1 MDASEIDVLVQRLVA
16 NPHDQEALAYAHNA
30 GNADP
35 KSYAVFLEKVGNAT
49 PDPSYASH
57 WLSEA
62 ANVWSVT
69 LGDPHRAARVLMM
82 AVDKDPTQETAAE
95 RLAQLYRD
103 KGEHKALVALLERR
117 AKALNPLAA
126 QNPDLRLH
134 LAGIHEELG
143 RLWTEAPLSTPK
155 KGADNYRRA
164 IELDNTSAY
173 AVYALRELYKESEQ
187 YADALPLFAL
197 EQSIIT
203 DVERKLALYRDEAE
217 IRKLLGDRPGATQ
230 VLRDARNI
238 AQDDAALVQELAA
251 SILERMQAG
260 EAVSHAERQEA
271 ADLFVSLSEMYPG
284 EHGFAYSTAALDAS
298 PGHDRAMQLAGHYA
312 RELGRSNELFPRW
325 QEYLQVNPGGAMG
338 PEARRETGAPDM
350 GGYTPRHAP
359 ASMGPLPGSG
369 EGDAGGE
376 GGSELRA
383 EQVMRTLQEA
393 SALAARGQK
402 PQALAKYKSV
412 LATDPAHPEALAW
425 VEDYLRQKRQYAEL
439 RDVLMQAARAPNA
452 SSETRKQQLLD
463 VAGLCETQLR
473 DLETAIQAWKQ
484 ICTIDRADATARE
497 HLRRL
502 LERGGRWDEL
512 AAQLEQEAMSTNDA
526 EAKIALEKKL
536 AQLHEVKRKDFV
548 AAGEAW
554 ARLAAMLTGDEAP
567 IQTAVKLFE
576 KGQRRDLACQVIS
589 ECAAAVED
597 KGVRAGLYQ
606 KMGELYEKAGELGEA
621 GEAYVQAAESDGGS
635 KMWEA
640 AERSFV
646 SGERWDRAAYVVG
659 QRAELTSEAKSKAA
673 LLVKAA
679 TLLSRAGD
687 EDSALLQVENASA
700 LDPYNDE
707 YAREVERRYTEGTRF
722 ADLADFF
729 AARADKIDDRTKRQA
744 LRKRA
749 AAIHADELGNAE
761 VAREILMKALEDG
774 DDPEVL
780 TKLADDAEERGD
792 PEQTQEFIHRLFP
805 LMKTTEERVAVAMRE
820 GNLLADALDDSD
832 GAIARFLMILDE
844 IDPKNREAV
853 GRIAELEEK
862 RGNHEQ
868 VAEALEREL

>member
-1 MDASEIDVLVQRLVA
+1 
-16 NPHDQEALAYAHNA
+16 
-30 GNADP
+30 
-35 KSYAVFLEKVGNAT
+35 
-49 PDPSYASH
+49 
-57 WLSEA
+57 
-62 ANVWSVT
+62 
-69 LGDPHRAARVLMM
+69 
-82 AVDKDPTQETAAE
+82 
-95 RLAQLYRD
+95 
-103 KGEHKALVALLERR
+103 
-117 AKALNPLAA
+117 
-126 QNPDLRLH
+126 
-134 LAGIHEELG
+134 
-143 RLWTEAPLSTPK
+143 
-155 KGADNYRRA
+155 
-164 IELDNTSAY
+164 
-173 AVYALRELYKESEQ
+173 
-187 YADALPLFAL
+187 
-197 EQSIIT
+197 
-203 DVERKLALYRDEAE
+203 
-217 IRKLLGDRPGATQ
+217 
-230 VLRDARNI
+230 
-238 AQDDAALVQELAA
+238 
-251 SILERMQAG
+251 
-260 EAVSHAERQEA
+260 
-271 ADLFVSLSEMYPG
+271 
-284 EHGFAYSTAALDAS
+284 
-298 PGHDRAMQLAGHYA
+298 
-312 RELGRSNELFPRW
+312 
-325 QEYLQVNPGGAMG
+325 
-338 PEARRETGAPDM
+338 
-350 GGYTPRHAP
+350 
-359 ASMGPLPGSG
+359 
-369 EGDAGGE
+369 
-376 GGSELRA
+376 
-383 EQVMRTLQEA
+383 
-393 SALAARGQK
+393 
-402 PQALAKYKSV
+402 
-412 LATDPAHPEALAW
+412 
-425 VEDYLRQKRQYAEL
+425 
-439 RDVLMQAARAPNA
+439 
-452 SSETRKQQLLD
+452 
-463 VAGLCETQLR
+463 
-473 DLETAIQAWKQ
+473 
-484 ICTIDRADATARE
+484 
-497 HLRRL
+497 
-502 LERGGRWDEL
+502 
-512 AAQLEQEAMSTNDA
+512 
-526 EAKIALEKKL
+526 
-536 AQLHEVKRKDFV
+536 
-548 AAGEAW
+548 
-554 ARLAAMLTGDEAP
+554 MLTGDEAP

-868 VAEALEREL
+868 VAEALERELKMGIEQQDRLDIARRLAARQPRRRHPRARHRARARYRGFRSDGSARGPLRKSGRLAARGLLAFGAHRDRGRRGRALAAHAQARGYSLHQARSR